1 MIDKIFILLN
11 KFSTHLDN
19 VFFPKKRKEKKSVKI
34 VNVIVIV
41 KICYMPIGTMAI
53 FVLVI
58 TANIKDF
65 MRRYYGIFTYKTR
78 MFIKKVIWFCLAA
91 KNKIYFKTS

>member
-1 MIDKIFILLN
+1 MC
-11 KFSTHLDN
+11 
-19 VFFPKKRKEKKSVKI
+19 FFQKKRKEKKSVKI

-41 KICYMPIGTMAI
+41 KIYCMLIGTMAI
-53 FVLVI
+53 FVLVE
-58 TANIKDF
+58 TVNIKDIK
-65 MRRYYGIFTYKTR
+65 RRYYGVFTFKTR